1 MKVRTRIILVILILA
16 NALLAGYI
24 VLMRWTAYRAA
35 SQYAAEVITPSS
47 ETPTDQLKVLPQVE
61 LYTDQDQK
69 ISTRQFIGTPLLVQF
84 IDPKIRQQTDVVS
97 AVLKER
103 PKQPVTLLLITSSA
117 LELRQQVRG
126 LPDNTIV
133 VENDFKELRKLFT
146 VPECCETSMIFDKHG
161 SLVDNRYYYQ
171 GGLIAKLRTV
181 VDGEPAFKPSLF
193 EKPISSVQKGQLKT
207 LRERSVASPS
217 ATTIVVLFST
227 VCTTC
232 SSADLVDVINQQA
245 ANQQNMDF
253 LILMPRSFTETDI
266 NNFKI
271 NLALKVPVALADEE
285 VSRVWDS
292 FASRYGQA
300 QVNGIVIVMK
310 QGRVSVLRGADQL
323 SDFLANGR
331 VTDANS

>member
-1 MKVRTRIILVILILA
+1 
-16 NALLAGYI
+16 
-24 VLMRWTAYRAA
+24 MRWTAHRAA

-47 ETPTDQLKVLPQVE
+47 ETPTTDRLTVLPQVE

-84 IDPKIRQQTDVVS
+84 IDPKIRQQADVVS

-103 PKQPVTLLLITSSA
+103 PKQPVNLLLITSSA
-117 LELRQQVRG
+117 LELRQQLRG
-126 LPDNTIV
+126 IPDNAIV
-133 VENDFKELRKLFT
+133 VEKDFKELRKLFT

-161 SLVDNRYYYQ
+161 KLVDNRYYYQ
-171 GGLIAKLRTV
+171 GGLIARLRTV
-181 VDGEPAFKPSLF
+181 VDGEPAFAPSQF
-193 EKPISSVQKGQLKT
+193 EKPISSVRKGQLKT
-207 LRERSVASPS
+207 LLERSVASPS

-232 SSADLVDVINQQA
+232 SSSDLVDVINEQA
-245 ANQQNMDF
+245 PNQQNMDF
-253 LILMPRSFTETDI
+253 LVLMPRSFTETDV

-271 NLALKVPVALADEE
+271 NLELKVPVALADED

-292 FASRYGQA
+292 FAARYGQA
-300 QVNGIVIVMK
+300 QVNGLVIVMK
-310 QGRVSVLRGADQL
+310 EGRVSVLRGADQL

-331 VTDANS
+331 ITDAKS